1 MYAPLLTAIRATA
14 TFDRAEQPDTAM
26 RMLSDGPE
34 PSAVLI
40 TDEALT
46 LRENSHIWDA
56 VLEYVRRGGTAVVMG
71 LFPSFVQPDKMKP
84 FFARASLRW
93 ERGSYHRT
101 TLSLN
106 ETAVGMSGAGSLPR
120 SYSQKALFV
129 KNVSSQEMWYR
140 TDDDSVIESRVF
152 APTSAHV
159 VGEAAVALAKVG
171 QGKLGYVGDV
181 NAEEGSHA
189 VVLAMCGI

>member
-56 VLEYVRRGGTAVVMG
+56 VLEYVRRGGTAIVMG
-71 LFPSFVQPDKMKP
+71 LFPSFVQPDKIKT

-106 ETAVGMSGAGSLPR
+106 ENAVGMSEAGSLPR

-140 TDDDSVIESRVF
+140 TNDDSVIESRVF
-152 APTSAHV
+152 PPTSANV
-159 VGEAAVALAKVG
+159 GGEAPVALAKVG

-181 NAEEGSHA
+181 NAEEASHA